1 LVPAFELL
9 APDSARST
17 NACSGLLDRIS
28 GIEVADETESADDF
42 LVVRLLDFRS
52 QFVIR
57 EVSFNDSSSRSH
69 AERYASEVKNLR

>member
-42 LVVRLLDFRS
+42 LVVRLLGFPFS
-52 QFVIR
+52 IR
-57 EVSFNDSSSRSH
+57 HQRGVVQRQLVAFPCRKV
-69 AERYASEVKNLR
+69 RV